1 VTLEFYKYH
10 GTGND
15 FILISDLEAGF
26 PGEDTELIR
35 HLCERRFGIGGD
47 GLILVRKDPDT
58 DFRMVYYNS
67 DGKEGSMCGNGGRCA
82 VAFAYN
88 MGLCGQTATFH
99 AIDGPHVARII
110 RPEYI
115 QLKMQPVSGIS
126 YKKDHYE
133 LDTGSPHYVTF
144 VDQVET
150 VDVYNTGRKIRL
162 SNAFRAEGI
171 NVNFVEVGPDRLFVR
186 TYERGVENETWS
198 CGTGV
203 VAAAICA
210 SLQDPS
216 GKSSYDIR
224 TRGGDLSVSFRREGD
239 KQFRNIILEGP
250 AEYVYQ
256 GTYNLK

>member
-1 VTLEFYKYH
+1 MTLEFYKYH

-15 FILISDLEAGF
+15 FILISDLESGF

-47 GLILVRKDPDT
+47 GLILIRKDPDT

-82 VAFAYN
+82 VAFAYH

-99 AIDGPHVARII
+99 AIDGTHVAKII

-126 YKKDHYE
+126 IKKDHYE

-150 VDVYNTGRKIRL
+150 VDVYKTGRKIRL

-171 NVNFVEVGPDRLFVR
+171 NVNFVEKGPDRLFVR

-224 TRGGDLSVSFRREGD
+224 TRGGDLSVSFLREGD
-239 KQFRNIILEGP
+239 NRFRNIILEGP
-250 AEYVYQ
+250 AEFVYQ
-256 GTYNLK
+256 GTFNLK